1 MSEENVGVV
10 KWFNNNKGFG
20 FINQDGIDE
29 DIFVHFSS
37 IDMKGYKTLREGEK
51 VGYTLITGDDGKLQA
66 EDVVVV
72 GIPEA

>member
-1 MSEENVGVV
+1 MSDSVGVV

-20 FINQDGIDE
+20 FINQDGVDE

-51 VGYTLITGDDGKLQA
+51 VSYSLIKGDDGKLQA
-66 EDVVVV
+66 EDVKVV
-72 GIPEA
+72 GIPEE

>member
-1 MSEENVGVV
+1 MGEENVGVV

-20 FINQDGIDE
+20 FINEDGVDE

-37 IDMKGYKTLREGEK
+37 IEMKGYKTLREGEK
-51 VGYTLITGDDGKLQA
+51 VSYSLITGKDGKLQA

-72 GIPEA
+72 GIPE